1 MTQGYFRYFRPV
13 ESASAGSITERTEL
27 REGGREREWE
37 TRWNGV
43 ITINGIE
50 SETELFARAEQV
62 DLAEKDA
69 HEALAHSNDAE
80 IAYLRKPN
88 NHSRVALED
97 AKTVA
102 AVALEILDAELRW
115 LASTRA
121 RTVRGLKLK
130 ASYVPLEVALADSII
145 EDILQL

>member
-1 MTQGYFRYFRPV
+1 MTQRYLWPL
-13 ESASAGSITERTEL
+13 EPASTGPTPERTGL
-27 REGGREREWE
+27 RKSGHERERE
-37 TRWNGV
+37 TRWNGL
-43 ITINGIE
+43 IKINGIE
-50 SETELFARAEQV
+50 SETELFARAEKV
-62 DLAEKDA
+62 DLAEKDV

-88 NHSRVALED
+88 NRTRVAFEV
-97 AKTVA
+97 AKSAA
-102 AVALEILDAELRW
+102 AVALDILDAEVRW

-130 ASYVPLEVALADSII
+130 ASYVPWEGALADSII

>member
-1 MTQGYFRYFRPV
+1 M
-13 ESASAGSITERTEL
+13 
-27 REGGREREWE
+27 
-37 TRWNGV
+37 
-43 ITINGIE
+43 INGIE
-50 SETELFARAEQV
+50 SETELFARAEKV

-69 HEALAHSNDAE
+69 HEALAHCNDAE

-88 NHSRVALED
+88 NHTRGAVED
-97 AKTVA
+97 AKTAA
-102 AVALEILDAELRW
+102 AVALEILVAEVRW

-130 ASYVPLEVALADSII
+130 ASYVPWEGALADSII

>member
-1 MTQGYFRYFRPV
+1 MTQGYFRPL
-13 ESASAGSITERTEL
+13 EPASTGPTTERTEL
-27 REGGREREWE
+27 RKRGHEREWE
-37 TRWNGV
+37 TRWNGF
-43 ITINGIE
+43 IMNDRIE
-50 SETELFARAEQV
+50 SETELFARAEKV

-80 IAYLRKPN
+80 VAYLRNPN
-88 NHSRVALED
+88 NHTRVAFED
-97 AKTVA
+97 AKTAA
-102 AVALEILDAELRW
+102 AVALEILDAEVRW

-130 ASYVPLEVALADSII
+130 ASYVPWEGALADSII

>member
-1 MTQGYFRYFRPV
+1 MTQGYFRPLER
-13 ESASAGSITERTEL
+13 ASTEPTTHRTEL
-27 REGGREREWE
+27 REGGHEREWE
-37 TRWNGV
+37 PRWNGF
-43 ITINGIE
+43 IMINGIE
-50 SETELFARAEQV
+50 SETELFARAEKV

-69 HEALAHSNDAE
+69 HEALAYSNDAE
-80 IAYLRKPN
+80 IAYLRMPN
-88 NHSRVALED
+88 NHTRVAFED
-97 AKTVA
+97 AKTAA

-130 ASYVPLEVALADSII
+130 ASYVPWEGAVADSII

>member
-1 MTQGYFRYFRPV
+1 MTQGYFRPLER
-13 ESASAGSITERTEL
+13 ASTGPYAQRTEL
-27 REGGREREWE
+27 REGGHEREWE
-37 TRWNGV
+37 TLWNGL
-43 ITINGIE
+43 ITNNGIE
-50 SETELFARAEQV
+50 SETGIFARAEQV

-69 HEALAHSNDAE
+69 HEAIAHSNDAE

-88 NHSRVALED
+88 YHTRVAFED
-97 AKTVA
+97 AKTA
-102 AVALEILDAELRW
+102 AALAMEILNAELRW

-130 ASYVPLEVALADSII
+130 ASYVPWEGALADSII

>member
-1 MTQGYFRYFRPV
+1 MTQGYFRPL
-13 ESASAGSITERTEL
+13 EPASTGPTTERTEL
-27 REGGREREWE
+27 RKRGHERKWE
-37 TRWNGV
+37 TRWNGFV
-43 ITINGIE
+43 MINGIE
-50 SETELFARAEQV
+50 SETELFARAEKV

-88 NHSRVALED
+88 NHTRVAVED
-97 AKTVA
+97 AKTAA

-130 ASYVPLEVALADSII
+130 ASYVPWEGALADSII

>member
-1 MTQGYFRYFRPV
+1 MTQGYFRPREP
-13 ESASAGSITERTEL
+13 ASTGPTTERTEL
-27 REGGREREWE
+27 RKTGHERMGNSM
-37 TRWNGV
+37 NGF
-43 ITINGIE
+43 IMINGIE
-50 SETELFARAEQV
+50 SETELFARAEKV

-88 NHSRVALED
+88 NHTRVAFED
-97 AKTVA
+97 AKTAA
-102 AVALEILDAELRW
+102 AVALEILDAEVRW

-130 ASYVPLEVALADSII
+130 ASYVPWEGALADSII